1 VTSAE
6 DWTRARSVS
15 EALKADVYLWLAG
28 AGPFADNP
36 TAAVLRERTD
46 KLRRDAADL
55 LPQRKGIE
63 PERRDL
69 PAVHDLPSYFEG
81 TR

>member
-1 VTSAE
+1 
-6 DWTRARSVS
+6 
-15 EALKADVYLWLAG
+15 
-28 AGPFADNP
+28 
-36 TAAVLRERTD
+36 VLRERTD